1 MIDSSLISS
10 LGFPIAVVCY
20 LFWERHCQV
29 RDVRKERME
38 TMMHLEK
45 AIKNDLVHAIDDLK
59 MEIIKLNERLKSNEG
74 CNVGCKKKD

>member
-1 MIDSSLISS
+1 
-10 LGFPIAVVCY
+10 
-20 LFWERHCQV
+20 
-29 RDVRKERME
+29 
-38 TMMHLEK
+38 MHLEK